1 MAAAEITEVIY
12 NVSPNLGGKV
22 MKFKFTGAAD
32 NDWVVFDDP
41 IGCVFATL
49 PTGAT
54 SATLYAAGASTN
66 DAAGVLTDASTDDTF
81 TYDSVTDA
89 AELPSTLGYIMM
101 ETEIMQY
108 TAGGA
113 GTSGTF
119 TGLNRGLFGTTI
131 AAHAQDAD
139 FYILNTIVFSIGTT
153 GLVRGIAEII
163 EE

>member
-1 MAAAEITEVIY
+1 MAAAEITEVVY
-12 NVSPNLGGKV
+12 NVSPNLGGKT

-41 IGCVFATL
+41 VGCVKATL
-49 PTGAT
+49 PTGGDA
-54 SATLYAAGASTN
+54 ATLYATGASTN

-81 TYDSVTDA
+81 TYDDVTAA

-113 GTSGTF
+113 GATGTF
-119 TGLNRGLFGTTI
+119 TGLKRGLFGTTI
-131 AAHAQDAD
+131 ASHVQNTT
-139 FYILNTIVFSIGTT
+139 FYILNTVVFTLGTV
-153 GLVRGIAEII
+153 GLIRGIADVM